1 MLNKLVRK
9 MEEELNELD
18 AETGMEDWD
27 EAEDEAVLE
36 ADGGPITRWIEK
48 YFEEKLDKRDRSR
61 EGGGPGAELDGEGK
75 KRWAKLWAEQL
86 AYLN

>member
-1 MLNKLVRK
+1 
-9 MEEELNELD
+9 MENELD
-18 AETGMEDWD
+18 AETEI
-27 EAEDEAVLE
+27 ES
-36 ADGGPITRWIEK
+36 DGGPITRWIEK
-48 YFEEKLDKRDRSR
+48 YFEERLDKRDRSR